1 MKRFQELYLRI
12 LDWNWYLIFLFLPFT
27 GLSLLASI
35 AGSMVAPP
43 SSIFVFL
50 LAAIWLIPYILK
62 KGQIPRQTLPLIAFG
77 LVALIST
84 TLALFGNSPEFN
96 SISAN
101 RQIIKGVITLIIGLG
116 TYIVIA
122 SFPRR
127 ASQIELALKII
138 NWVGFAILGWT
149 AIRAGF
155 WYLTGSYPHLVEKL
169 QQFFSTGFL
178 ETGRALGFTMEP
190 SWLAHQLNM
199 LFLPLWLAATLQR
212 STVHSRKV
220 LGFSFEN
227 ALLIGG
233 IITLLLT
240 LSRAGIA
247 AFLLVLGFVFL
258 VLNQRLVKWMEQ
270 RVSTRGDADRRH
282 SKFRRK
288 FPKAIIYISLILV
301 YLILIFGVA
310 FLLTRLDARMA
321 TLFNFD
327 ISDPNAILKYA
338 NDLKFGERVAYW
350 SAGWNIFNDHPVMGV
365 GLGLAGFS
373 IPSHLPPYSWMMVE
387 VRNIAYRSDMLF
399 NIKSIWV
406 RILAETGLVGFSAF
420 LGWLFT
426 IFNSTRF
433 LQKQKNPL
441 LNTMGWAGLFML
453 IGFILDGFNVDSFTL
468 PYIWVLTGLVTA
480 TCIISSSTD
489 LSRKKV

>member
-1 MKRFQELYLRI
+1 
-12 LDWNWYLIFLFLPFT
+12 
-27 GLSLLASI
+27 
-35 AGSMVAPP
+35 
-43 SSIFVFL
+43 
-50 LAAIWLIPYILK
+50 
-62 KGQIPRQTLPLIAFG
+62 
-77 LVALIST
+77 
-84 TLALFGNSPEFN
+84 
-96 SISAN
+96 
-101 RQIIKGVITLIIGLG
+101 
-116 TYIVIA
+116 
-122 SFPRR
+122 
-127 ASQIELALKII
+127 
-138 NWVGFAILGWT
+138 
-149 AIRAGF
+149 
-155 WYLTGSYPHLVEKL
+155 
-169 QQFFSTGFL
+169 
-178 ETGRALGFTMEP
+178 
-190 SWLAHQLNM
+190 
-199 LFLPLWLAATLQR
+199 LFLPLWLAATLQG
-212 STVHSRKV
+212 STVHSKKV

-227 ALLIGG
+227 GLLIGG

-247 AFLLVLGFVFL
+247 AFFLVLGFVFL
-258 VLNQRLVKWMEQ
+258 VLNQRLVKWLEQ
-270 RVSTRGDADRRH
+270 RVSKGGDAERANIR
-282 SKFRRK
+282 SRRK
-288 FPKAIIYISLILV
+288 FPKAIIYISLILI
-301 YLILIFGVA
+301 YLVLIFGVA

-350 SAGWNIFNDHPVMGV
+350 GAGWNLFNDHPVMGV

-426 IFNSTRF
+426 IFTSTRF
-433 LQKQKNPL
+433 LQKQKKPL
-441 LNTMGWAGLFML
+441 FNTMGWAGLFML

-480 TCIISSSTD
+480 TCIISSTTD
-489 LSRKKV
+489 LSRNKV